1 MRLEML
7 SKIVGSTKVFAARLD
22 RALVRTFLGMG
33 AIVTLEMLHPLEA
46 LTAVADVVF
55 ISRADN
61 ERRWTSVASALRADD
76 GSGMSFHSLIIA
88 CSGWS

>member
-1 MRLEML
+1 ML

-61 ERRWTSVASALRADD
+61 ERRWTSVASAA
-76 GSGMSFHSLIIA
+76 SGRGA
-88 CSGWS
+88 CNRTRDAAATTIEH